1 MAILIA
7 YLALGTLAG
16 ILAGLF
22 GIGGGIVIVPGLYF
36 LFLAQGFSEQ
46 ICMHLAVGSSLAS
59 VVFTSMSSASAHHR
73 RDSVHWTA
81 VRGLTPGILAGAALG
96 AALAD
101 LISERGL
108 RLAFGLF
115 EIVVAVQLLYGFK
128 PAPHRD
134 LPRRGVLGL
143 TGAVIGMVS
152 ALLGIGGGT
161 LTVPFLL
168 WCNVSMHSAVGTSA
182 ACGLPIALA
191 GALGFVITGWDGA
204 GLPHWSSGYLY
215 WPAVTA
221 VAGGSVLLAPLGAR
235 LAHTLPVVSLKR
247 LFALLVAVV
256 GIRILI

>member
-1 MAILIA
+1 MATLIA

-16 ILAGLF
+16 ILAGLL

-36 LFLAQGFSEQ
+36 LFLTQGFPEQ
-46 ICMHLAVGSSLAS
+46 ICMHLAIGSSLAS

-73 RDSVHWTA
+73 RGSVHWTA
-81 VRGLTPGILAGAALG
+81 VRGLTPGLLAGAALG

-101 LISERGL
+101 LIPERGL
-108 RLAFGLF
+108 RLGFGLF
-115 EIVVAVQLLYGFK
+115 EIAVAVQLLVDFE

-143 TGAVIGMVS
+143 TGALIGMVS

-168 WCNVSMHSAVGTSA
+168 WCNVSMHPAVGTSA

-204 GLPHWSSGYLY
+204 GLPPRSSGYLY

-221 VAGGSVLLAPLGAR
+221 VAGGSVLFAPLGAR
-235 LAHTLPVVSLKR
+235 LGHTLPVASLKR
-247 LFALLVAVV
+247 LFALVVAVI